1 MTSQEIINMQDH
13 RSIAFLG
20 AGNMARAIISGL
32 IKANYPASLITAV
45 NRSIEKNVKL
55 EQEFGIK
62 VMTDAKSAAIYA
74 DVIVLGVKPQLMSQL
89 LSQLSN
95 IKWQDKLIISI
106 AAGISIKR
114 LTQMTSKNA
123 NSIIRV
129 MPNTPALIGQG
140 MSGLFASPKTN
151 QRDCQ
156 FATLLMQAVGKTCW
170 VETESQINTVISAA
184 GSAPAYFFF
193 IMQAMQ
199 DEAIRQGISPQIA
212 RELVAQSAKGA
223 AEMVMENPKINLEDL
238 QTQVTSKGGTTE
250 QAIKVFEHE
259 KLDQILAKAMQAA
272 VKRAEEMETLF

>member
-1 MTSQEIINMQDH
+1 MQDH

-45 NRSIEKNVKL
+45 NRSLEKNAKL
-55 EQEFGIK
+55 EEGFGINTT
-62 VMTDAKSAAIYA
+62 TDAKSAATHA
-74 DVIVLGVKPQLMSQL
+74 DVIVLGVKPQVMSQL
-89 LSQLSN
+89 LSQLSD

-114 LTQMTSKNA
+114 LAQMTTESAQAKTN
-123 NSIIRV
+123 NIIRV

-140 MSGLFASPKTN
+140 MSGLFATPDTN
-151 QRDCQ
+151 QLDCQ
-156 FATLLMQAVGKTCW
+156 FASHLMQAVGKICW
-170 VETESQINTVISAA
+170 VETESQINTVIAAA

-199 DEAIRQGISPQIA
+199 SEAIRQGINPDAA
-212 RELVAQSAKGA
+212 RELVLQSAKGA
-223 AEMVMENPKINLEDL
+223 AEMAMENPAIDLADL
-238 QTQVTSKGGTTE
+238 QAEVTSKGGTTE
-250 QAIKVFEHE
+250 QAINVFENE
-259 KLDQILAKAMQAA
+259 KMAQILAKAMQAA

>member
-1 MTSQEIINMQDH
+1 MQDH

-45 NRSIEKNVKL
+45 NRSTEKNAKL
-55 EQEFGIK
+55 EQEFGINTT
-62 VMTDAKSAAIYA
+62 TDAKSAATHA
-74 DVIVLGVKPQLMSQL
+74 DVIVLGVKPQVMDQL
-89 LSQLSN
+89 LSQLRD

-114 LTQMTSKNA
+114 LTQMTTEGISTLA
-123 NSIIRV
+123 NNIIRV

-140 MSGLFASPKTN
+140 MSGLFAAPETN
-151 QRDCQ
+151 ELNCQ

-199 DEAIRQGISPQIA
+199 DEAIRQGISPNIA

-223 AEMVMENPKINLEDL
+223 AEMAIKNPDIKLGDL
-238 QTQVTSKGGTTE
+238 QAQVTSKGGTTE
-250 QAIKVFEHE
+250 QAIKVFESE
-259 KLDQILAKAMQAA
+259 KMAQTLAKAMQAA
-272 VKRAEEMETLF
+272 IKRAEEMETLF